1 MGPWWAQ
8 KKSGGAAEA
17 GVLSGRSGRG
27 SVPSPSCPGWCHL
40 SAHSPQVGTVQ
51 GSPPGQPEPVPGACR
66 KHKDRPA
73 KMPACL
79 LPSPL
84 PCPPP
89 CPAHLPLLSLRW
101 WVGLLRLKQFFSFF
115 KFAWFILK

>member
-8 KKSGGAAEA
+8 KKSGALAEA
-17 GVLSGRSGRG
+17 GVLSGRSGSG
-27 SVPSPSCPGWCHL
+27 QCPPYSWPRGWCHL
-40 SAHSPQVGTVQ
+40 CPLPPGGHCA
-51 GSPPGQPEPVPGACR
+51 GSPPGQPEPVPGAWP

-89 CPAHLPLLSLRW
+89 RPAHLPLLTHEQR
-101 WVGLLRLKQFFSFF
+101 VGLLRLKQFFSFF
-115 KFAWFILK
+115 SNLLGLF